1 MHRHGDEPRPPE
13 RGRSR
18 GRPTETLQKCTSPST
33 VYTYTFCLLNICTP
47 PIIYTSIHL
56 LHIYTPSIIYT
67 CIHLLS
73 SPHLYTFYHL
83 HIHTPIIYT
92 PIISK
97 SIHLLSSIHLQ
108 SSSHLYTFYHLHIYS
123 HSINYTSI
131 HLLSSAY
138 LCTFY
143 HLYIYVNISTSLH
156 PTCRWPC
163 TVWGPEVCSGVTV
176 CVSVSRSL
184 CFLPGSCMICSSTS
198 SSSSSFSTSSSES
211 SSTPLLT

>member
-1 MHRHGDEPRPPE
+1 MSVDSSPRRCVPDPACVTEEVGSERACDTLLMCIVTVMNHGLRNGGGVGDVLRKPSKNVPHR
-13 RGRSR
+13 
-18 GRPTETLQKCTSPST
+18 LPST
-33 VYTYTFCLLNICTP
+33 HLYTFCLLNICTP
-47 PIIYTSIHL
+47 PIFYTSIHL

-83 HIHTPIIYT
+83 HIYTTIIYT

-143 HLYIYVNISTSLH
+143 HLYIYAPSIISTSLP

-163 TVWGPEVCSGVTV
+163 RQFGVQ
-176 CVSVSRSL
+176 RSAR
-184 CFLPGSCMICSSTS
+184 G
-198 SSSSSFSTSSSES
+198 
-211 SSTPLLT
+211 